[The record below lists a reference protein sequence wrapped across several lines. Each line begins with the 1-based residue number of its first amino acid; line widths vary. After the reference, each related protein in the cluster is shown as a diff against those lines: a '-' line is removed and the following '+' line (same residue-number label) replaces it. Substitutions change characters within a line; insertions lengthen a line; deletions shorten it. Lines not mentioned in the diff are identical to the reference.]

1 MLSKLSKVGVRKKE
15 RPRESFPEAFMAFL
29 SPNLKTRINEASSF
43 ILDTILH
50 SPNISGKGMNV
61 TRFHSKSYSN
71 HEGAE

>member
-1 MLSKLSKVGVRKKE
+1 
-15 RPRESFPEAFMAFL
+15 MAFL